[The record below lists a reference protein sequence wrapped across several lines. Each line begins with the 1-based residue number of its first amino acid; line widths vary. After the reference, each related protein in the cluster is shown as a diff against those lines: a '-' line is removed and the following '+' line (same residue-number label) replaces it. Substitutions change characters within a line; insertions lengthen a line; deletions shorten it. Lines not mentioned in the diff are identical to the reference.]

1 VLLNTK
7 RKYLLRQAK
16 PVRIYET
23 LFSASLFTCL
33 AFTLNGFKLKPKP
46 FAAKLKHDHTT
57 NMGIIFY
64 NYNNRQA

>member
-1 VLLNTK
+1 MFLNTE

-16 PVRIYET
+16 TVRIYEM

-33 AFTLNGFKLKPKP
+33 AFTLYGFKLKPKP

-57 NMGIIFY
+57 NIGHYFL
-64 NYNNRQA
+64 QL